1 MSSFCTGVLCCADL
15 DFSGLADSIVEQV
28 NIGTTIKS
36 GGEEKEESES
46 EGSES
51 EGSEREVK
59 QSNAQAQE
67 AQVAQEDGDDAAD
80 ASRCGFLTCLNLRQ
94 FSEKAKAWRKGLEC
108 RHTGASTRFVN
119 LPLELAP
126 MLHKGDAEENIQW
139 SQTFPSSARERRRVG
154 A

>member
-1 MSSFCTGVLCCADL
+1 M
-15 DFSGLADSIVEQV
+15 EQV
-28 NIGTTIKS
+28 DIGTTIKS

-80 ASRCGFLTCLNLRQ
+80 ASGFLTCLNLRQ